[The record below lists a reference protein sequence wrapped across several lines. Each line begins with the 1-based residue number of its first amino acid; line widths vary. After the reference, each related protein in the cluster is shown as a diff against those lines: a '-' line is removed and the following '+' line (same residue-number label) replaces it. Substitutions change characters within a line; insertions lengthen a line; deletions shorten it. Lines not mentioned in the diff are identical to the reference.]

1 MLEAFA
7 AETLKFRRHRATW
20 FLVWIYPIGFLLL
33 WVLLI
38 LVGLAQTR
46 PQMAAPAASK
56 WIESTA
62 AIWYVP
68 PHMFGRYLISA
79 FAAFVFAGEYG
90 WNTWKLV
97 VPHRSR
103 SALIAA
109 KFATTIL
116 FLYGA
121 FVLTGLLTI
130 VLGWLGDVVLGS
142 PTPTGITAAALAKAH
157 YMGALKALPPVL
169 VTIAYTSLAAVL
181 TRSTIAALVIGLV
194 AVTAEQAF
202 LGLAPLLANYAPRLV
217 WALYQLL
224 PGYHFDNL
232 SSWLG
237 QGAAFEAR
245 LPGTDSVAWSW
256 PASLALIAGWVIGVA
271 SLTFVSFKR
280 QDIN

>member
-33 WVLLI
+33 SVLLI
-38 LVGLAQTR
+38 CVGLIQAR
-46 PQMAAPAASK
+46 PETAAPAASK

-68 PHMFGRYLISA
+68 PHMFGRYLIAA

-109 KFATTIL
+109 KFAMTFL

-121 FVLTGLLTI
+121 FLLTGLLT
-130 VLGWLGDVVLGS
+130 LLMGWIGDVVLGS
-142 PTPTGITAAALAKAH
+142 PIPEGITAAALAKAQ
-157 YMGALKALPPVL
+157 YLGAVAALAPVL

-202 LGLAPLLANYAPRLV
+202 LGLAPILSIYAPRLV
-217 WALYQLL
+217 WGLYQLL

-237 QGAAFEAR
+237 QGSASQTR
-245 LPGTDSVAWSW
+245 LPELEPIAWSW
-256 PASLALIAGWVIGVA
+256 PASLALVGAWVVGVA
-271 SLTFVSFKR
+271 GLTFVSFKR